1 MTVQFFLMTMLAV
14 WCATLVIFVLKVL
27 LQTLVRIAEDRH
39 ERKIEE
45 RRTEQKRK
53 NETGRIIG
61 FRPIET
67 EGRA

>member
-27 LQTLVRIAEDRH
+27 LQTLVRLAENRH

-45 RRTEQKRK
+45 RRMEQKRK